1 LQYHYPGHPEPQIV
15 LRDEAIALFESWLD
29 AGCSFVAANTA
40 FDMAVMW
47 ANAPHLKSKIW
58 AAYND
63 GRVYDLAIYEMLRK
77 IELGTLAY
85 CPVLRT
91 VPYFGLWEPVLE
103 HLHIDIRADKKG
115 PDIWRGRYNELD
127 GVPLAQWP
135 QKALKYALDDARYAR
150 AIHDLQ
156 CSRPID
162 DYQRQVRYAWSL
174 HLTSAWGLRTEA
186 QMVADLKTRI
196 RGNVDTARPVLIR
209 EGILRPK
216 RVFRPWEVSEGLLQ
230 QSDYSVSEKAVRE
243 RVTRALGDRATFTN
257 PSKTHP
263 NGQVSIAES
272 ELWKSEDPGLITL
285 AQIGKD
291 LTELS
296 TFIPLLEQGTQYPI
310 NTRFGL
316 AASGRVTSG
325 KDRDSGRGGNTQN
338 LPRRKGVRECFVPRY
353 GYAYGFSDYSAAE
366 LCGQAQVCLD
376 LYGWSELAKVFER
389 GQDPHVVT
397 ASLLVGKPYQDVYD
411 AIKRGEKWAKD
422 ARQLCFHPDTQVLT
436 RHHGWVPIPDLDPSW
451 EVAAAVPHDGGAV
464 DIEWQVPTRLT
475 RRPYTGDLVHLKNK
489 SVDLRVTPNHRMV
502 AWGTDTVHSGPG
514 KVKTV
519 LPEQLDGVRY
529 FPSAGV
535 NHGGNRVVD
544 ESWLRLAVA
553 VQADGHIPPHG
564 KGQQVS
570 FGLSKQRKIDRLR
583 MLLADV
589 GADYVEATYTNGKN
603 GTVQS
608 FSLRRTASKRVRSM
622 LDADGYLPWWWLD
635 LTTDLRNAALDEAQY
650 WDGGASAKRTGY
662 DYYTSVRHNADV
674 MQAIAATTGRKSR
687 GAWTEQPKDGV
698 SDSCKLSI
706 KDHHLTRGGNVETS
720 RVAHDG
726 FVYCLTVPQDCVMVR
741 DGNSPVITRNCKI
754 SNFGYPGGLS
764 AATFID
770 YARGQTRRADGTYPD
785 YILALDLAT
794 STRLRDIV
802 LAAYPEWQ
810 CVFDDAKRACAG
822 GYGRR
827 LQHRSNRWRG
837 GLTFTSWCNTGF
849 QGIVA
854 DGAKHALYLVQHE
867 CWNVPTSPLYGCRVV
882 NFVHDEIIM
891 EIPVARV
898 HEALVRL
905 EIVML
910 DGMRAFIP
918 NVPLKVE
925 SAAAMRWYKGAEPV
939 IVDGRVVP
947 GKPVKVGDRT
957 EWVEDTTW
965 RLAA

>member
-1 LQYHYPGHPEPQIV
+1 MDRNAIAFDTETSPIRPGCLAPRLVCLQYHYPGHPEPQIV
-15 LRDEAIALFESWLD
+15 LRDEAITLFESWLD

-40 FDMAVMW
+40 FDMGVMW
-47 ANAPHLKSKIW
+47 ANAPHLKAKIW
-58 AAYND
+58 AAYNE

-77 IELGTLAY
+77 IELGTLGY

-156 CSRPID
+156 CSRPIE

-186 QMVADLKTRI
+186 QMVADLKKRI
-196 RGNVDTARPVLIR
+196 RGNVDAARPVLIK

-230 QSDYSVSEKAVRE
+230 QSDYSVSEKVVRE
-243 RVTRALGDRATFTN
+243 RVTRALGDRATLTN

-310 NTRFGL
+310 NTRFGM

-325 KDRDSGRGGNTQN
+325 KDRESGRGGNTQN

-353 GYAYGFSDYSAAE
+353 GYAYGFCDYSAAE
-366 LCGQAQVCLD
+366 LCGQAQVCRD

-397 ASLLVGKPYQDVYD
+397 ASLLVGKSYQDVYD

-422 ARQLCFHPDTQVLT
+422 ARQLC
-436 RHHGWVPIPDLDPSW
+436 
-451 EVAAAVPHDGGAV
+451 
-464 DIEWQVPTRLT
+464 
-475 RRPYTGDLVHLKNK
+475 
-489 SVDLRVTPNHRMV
+489 
-502 AWGTDTVHSGPG
+502 
-514 KVKTV
+514 
-519 LPEQLDGVRY
+519 
-529 FPSAGV
+529 
-535 NHGGNRVVD
+535 
-544 ESWLRLAVA
+544 
-553 VQADGHIPPHG
+553 
-564 KGQQVS
+564 
-570 FGLSKQRKIDRLR
+570 KI
-583 MLLADV
+583 A
-589 GADYVEATYTNGKN
+589 
-603 GTVQS
+603 
-608 FSLRRTASKRVRSM
+608 
-622 LDADGYLPWWWLD
+622 
-635 LTTDLRNAALDEAQY
+635 
-650 WDGGASAKRTGY
+650 
-662 DYYTSVRHNADV
+662 
-674 MQAIAATTGRKSR
+674 
-687 GAWTEQPKDGV
+687 
-698 SDSCKLSI
+698 
-706 KDHHLTRGGNVETS
+706 
-720 RVAHDG
+720 
-726 FVYCLTVPQDCVMVR
+726 
-741 DGNSPVITRNCKI
+741 
-754 SNFGYPGGLS
+754 NFGYPGGLS

-849 QGIVA
+849 QGVVA

-898 HEALVRL
+898 HEALARL

-918 NVPLKVE
+918 DVPLKVE

-947 GKPVKVGDRT
+947 GKPIKVGDRT
-957 EWVEDTTW
+957 EWIEDTTW